1 MIHEGTLCAAVQ
13 TGKLVF
19 SDKRGRNIPAAPCS
33 AATGQDLEELEL
45 FLRDA
50 DRHIDPSLTAPKWDG
65 APMNLADSLAW
76 TFIADQTRAASPRAR
91 APTQVAGS
99 NR

>member
-1 MIHEGTLCAAVQ
+1 MIHEGTICAAVQ

-19 SDKRGRNIPAAPCS
+19 SDKSGRSIPAAPCS

-50 DRHIDPSLTAPKWDG
+50 DLHFDPSLTAPKWDG
-65 APMNLADSLAW
+65 APMDLAESLAW
-76 TFIADQTRAASPRAR
+76 MFIADQTRAQSPRAL
-91 APTQVAGS
+91 AAVG
-99 NR
+99 